1 MLCKIALMS
10 IVLLVGVSSQ
20 EVHAESTS
28 TTTVSSSNF
37 LKEFIRINSLS
48 SKKVYR
54 DVTKKDIQLH
64 VISSVS
70 SKPASI
76 NAEVTSNTYNIDFTS
91 TQISKYIS
99 TSTRDYNI
107 EKKYTI
113 SFTKSGDKKIN
124 VFSEVAQVRGN
135 KVIEGYIKAG
145 KQAIDVAVP
154 DSTLKLLSDFDR
166 DLLTRFIAERPIKI
180 SKNIDDQTLI
190 TKITDPRREDFLMKL
205 LLSTVYL
212 KHDFGIDQYEYTDTS
227 TGQVKK
233 TKTDYVQARHI
244 QLGISI
250 QKLKEAILKIYRSD
264 MKPKGMTKID
274 YVRLIN
280 FLDSDSFT
288 NLAGTINVDFW
299 INPKTYEILRMN
311 MPSTT
316 FSYQDELGLV
326 AATID
331 FDISD
336 KRVNQV
342 VSITRPVNSLDYSIL
357 KKKID
362 LIVKA
367 KKLKKTSKD
376 IVR

>member
-1 MLCKIALMS
+1 
-10 IVLLVGVSSQ
+10 
-20 EVHAESTS
+20 
-28 TTTVSSSNF
+28 
-37 LKEFIRINSLS
+37 
-48 SKKVYR
+48 
-54 DVTKKDIQLH
+54 
-64 VISSVS
+64 
-70 SKPASI
+70 
-76 NAEVTSNTYNIDFTS
+76 
-91 TQISKYIS
+91 
-99 TSTRDYNI
+99 
-107 EKKYTI
+107 
-113 SFTKSGDKKIN
+113 
-124 VFSEVAQVRGN
+124 
-135 KVIEGYIKAG
+135 
-145 KQAIDVAVP
+145 
-154 DSTLKLLSDFDR
+154 
-166 DLLTRFIAERPIKI
+166 
-180 SKNIDDQTLI
+180 
-190 TKITDPRREDFLMKL
+190 
-205 LLSTVYL
+205 
-212 KHDFGIDQYEYTDTS
+212 
-227 TGQVKK
+227 
-233 TKTDYVQARHI
+233 
-244 QLGISI
+244 
-250 QKLKEAILKIYRSD
+250 